1 MKKVLNDTADEAK
14 KKVHKD
20 NVKANVEVNEVTV
33 KESLDLLNGAVKI
46 VWPMGL
52 PPFDPVRMELENTE
66 DLSGT
71 QVFFLEK
78 RIFKKISFSG
88 K

>member
-1 MKKVLNDTADEAK
+1 MKKVLNDAADEAK
-14 KKVHKD
+14 KKIHKD

-71 QVFFLEK
+71 QVFLSVK
-78 RIFKKISFSG
+78 NIR
-88 K
+88 

>member
-1 MKKVLNDTADEAK
+1 MNDTADEAK

-20 NVKANVEVNEVTV
+20 NVKLNNEVNEVTV

-52 PPFDPVRMELENTE
+52 PPFDPVKMELENTE

-71 QVFFLEK
+71 QVSSRLFQFSLTET
-78 RIFKKISFSG
+78 FSSG

>member
-1 MKKVLNDTADEAK
+1 M
-14 KKVHKD
+14 
-20 NVKANVEVNEVTV
+20 EVNEVTV

-71 QVFFLEK
+71 QVFF
-78 RIFKKISFSG
+78 
-88 K
+88 